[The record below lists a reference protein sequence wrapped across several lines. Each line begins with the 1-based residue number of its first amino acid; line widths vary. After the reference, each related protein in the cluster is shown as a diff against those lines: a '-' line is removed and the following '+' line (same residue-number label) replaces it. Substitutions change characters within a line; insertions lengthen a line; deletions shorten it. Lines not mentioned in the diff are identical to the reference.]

1 MSHGCKDIRSYFM
14 IGGSKNKKET
24 DKKSQLQDEK
34 TSKPKKK
41 RAIILSSDSEDEN
54 PAPKR
59 QRDFNA
65 TDLKSPLNKK
75 LPNGSSYAT
84 DKKPVDPKDVFGQE
98 KVKRSTLTTSSKRN
112 IEGLG
117 MPVSPPP
124 PPSGLLHI
132 IHVSRSNLV
141 LVCIA
146 VRTQPF
152 LQPGS
157 HDKNALTKVPEHQE
171 AALKED
177 KPPRHSDEDFENTLK
192 LLDTYEVKKFKHDK
206 EKRHE
211 KHHKK
216 EIEKETS
223 ERKEQRS
230 DKSKGE
236 ENVNH
241 DRKLHESSKVKHSKS
256 SVKGTEEKTES
267 QETDLNLPSKS
278 KYFKNT
284 KSHIAESNARLEN
297 TIGASSDKNRVPVE
311 NKEERISHNTTPSK
325 SSKPSLDDKHSRK
338 RHSGKKKNKESTDIT
353 LEVSAEPPTTLISDI
368 TSPILEKSRQNA
380 QNYQKYLQRKGVTL
394 VLDWTAKD
402 REIRVQSRSGAMM
415 GGKPNCLS
423 NLVFVVTG
431 ELDSLDREEAVA
443 LIQQHGGKVTSS
455 VSRNTSYL
463 VVGDEPGPSKIEKA
477 KTWRTPHLDEE
488 GLLNLIRQRSGMQ
501 DGKNEI
507 ENAEEI
513 SKITKNER
521 KTPLQVVEKSLM
533 SKKTLSDPLKSTGS
547 SQVSQESTP
556 DLSGSLWVDRYKPT
570 STKQIIGQQGDK
582 SNVKKLTRWLS
593 NWHANHSGKKKLAR
607 PSPWS
612 KDDSGAFFKA
622 ALLSGP
628 PGIGKTTSAHLVCKE
643 LGLDIVEFNASDT
656 RSKRL
661 LHEDVSELLC
671 NKSLFGYFKDG
682 NSNKPTAKHV
692 LLMDE
697 VDGMAGNE
705 DRGGIQELIQLIK
718 NSRIPVICMCND
730 RHHPK
735 IRSLVNYCFDLGF
748 SKPRLEQ
755 IRVRLEDS
763 SRLHTVIR
771 TRIGICTGAMMT
783 ICYKE
788 GVGVTADILNDIITA
803 SNQDIRQV
811 LHHLSMFSARNKK
824 LSGEQTKVDA
834 KNGQKILKLGPWD
847 VLRKVFSAEEHKK
860 MSLQDR
866 SDLFFQDYNIGPLFV
881 QDNYLN
887 VKPHAAKGNLLK
899 TLECVANASESMTIG
914 DTVERAIRSNNAWN
928 LLPVQEVNPHMRGGR
943 VENHLGKTT
952 PVHPTEIRTSISP
965 SSGVELN
972 TTSALANYAIEAGL
986 IFHLSFQALYSSV
999 LPGEY
1004 MEGHLTSQINF
1015 PAWLGKNSRTQKLS
1029 RLAQELQIH
1038 MRLSITGDRES
1049 VVLEYVNHLRRAI
1062 TYPLAT
1068 KGLDGVDEAV
1078 SVMDGYHLTR
1088 EDLDSILELASWPQQ
1103 RDPMGAVDSKVK
1115 AAFTRAYN
1123 KDVAMLPYSVTS
1135 VKKVSI
1141 ASNKVA
1147 TLDGEEE
1154 MEVDE
1159 TEETQEP
1166 DDITVD
1172 SMIKAKK
1179 RAAPKRKVDKDA
1191 SQAVASN
1198 AKRGKGKGKAN

>member
-24 DKKSQLQDEK
+24 DKKAQIQDEK

-54 PAPKR
+54 PASKR
-59 QRDFNA
+59 QRDSNA
-65 TDLKSPLNKK
+65 LDLKSPSNKK
-75 LPNGSSYAT
+75 LPNGSSYPT
-84 DKKPVDPKDVFGQE
+84 EKKTVDPKDVFGNE

-112 IEGLG
+112 IE
-117 MPVSPPP
+117 
-124 PPSGLLHI
+124 
-132 IHVSRSNLV
+132 
-141 LVCIA
+141 
-146 VRTQPF
+146 
-152 LQPGS
+152 
-157 HDKNALTKVPEHQE
+157 E

-177 KPPRHSDEDFENTLK
+177 KPSRHSDEDFEHTLK

-211 KHHKK
+211 KHNKK
-216 EIEKETS
+216 EIEKEIS
-223 ERKEQRS
+223 ESKEQRS
-230 DKSKGE
+230 DKDKGE

-241 DRKLHESSKVKHSKS
+241 NRKLQKLSKVKHSKS
-256 SVKGTEEKTES
+256 SVKGTDEKTES
-267 QETDLNLPSKS
+267 QETDLHPSSES
-278 KYFKNT
+278 KYFKST
-284 KSHIAESNARLEN
+284 KSHGVESNTELKN
-297 TIGASSDKNRVPVE
+297 TIEASSHKNRVPVE
-311 NKEERISHNTTPSK
+311 NKEEKISHDTTPSK
-325 SSKPSLDDKHSRK
+325 SSKPSVDDERSRK
-338 RHSGKKKNKESTDIT
+338 RHSGKKNKESTTIT
-353 LEVSAEPPTTLISDI
+353 PETSAKPQTTSISDI
-368 TSPILEKSRQNA
+368 SSPNLEKSRQNA
-380 QNYQKYLQRKGVTL
+380 QHYQKYLQRKGPKNPGSKEL
-394 VLDWTAKD
+394 PK
-402 REIRVQSRSGAMM
+402 
-415 GGKPNCLS
+415 GKPNCLS
-423 NLVFVVTG
+423 KLVFVVTG

-463 VVGDEPGPSKIEKA
+463 VVGDDPGPSKIEKA
-477 KTWRTPHLDEE
+477 KTWCTPHLDED

-501 DGKNEI
+501 EGKNEI

-513 SKITKNER
+513 PKITKNER
-521 KTPLQVVEKSLM
+521 KTPSQVVEKNLV

-547 SQVSQESTP
+547 SQASQESTP
-556 DLSGSLWVDRYKPT
+556 GLSGSLWVDRYKPT

-661 LHEDVSELLC
+661 LHEDVSELLR

-682 NSNKPTAKHV
+682 SGGKPTAKHV

-705 DRGGIQELIQLIK
+705 DRGGMQELIQLIK
-718 NSRIPVICMCND
+718 NSRIPIICMCND

-755 IRVRLEDS
+755 IR
-763 SRLHTVIR
+763 
-771 TRIGICTGAMMT
+771 GAMMT

-811 LHHLSMFSARNKK
+811 LHHLSVFSARNKK
-824 LSGEQTKVDA
+824 LSGEQTKADA

-866 SDLFFQDYNIGPLFV
+866 SNLFFQDYNIGPLFV

-887 VKPHAAKGNLLK
+887 VKPHAAK
-899 TLECVANASESMTIG
+899 
-914 DTVERAIRSNNAWN
+914 
-928 LLPVQEVNPHMRGGR
+928 
-943 VENHLGKTT
+943 
-952 PVHPTEIRTSISP
+952 
-965 SSGVELN
+965 
-972 TTSALANYAIEAGL
+972 
-986 IFHLSFQALYSSV
+986 
-999 LPGEY
+999 
-1004 MEGHLTSQINF
+1004 
-1015 PAWLGKNSRTQKLS
+1015 
-1029 RLAQELQIH
+1029 
-1038 MRLSITGDRES
+1038 
-1049 VVLEYVNHLRRAI
+1049 
-1062 TYPLAT
+1062 
-1068 KGLDGVDEAV
+1068 
-1078 SVMDGYHLTR
+1078 
-1088 EDLDSILELASWPQQ
+1088 
-1103 RDPMGAVDSKVK
+1103 
-1115 AAFTRAYN
+1115 
-1123 KDVAMLPYSVTS
+1123 
-1135 VKKVSI
+1135 
-1141 ASNKVA
+1141 
-1147 TLDGEEE
+1147 
-1154 MEVDE
+1154 
-1159 TEETQEP
+1159 
-1166 DDITVD
+1166 
-1172 SMIKAKK
+1172 
-1179 RAAPKRKVDKDA
+1179 
-1191 SQAVASN
+1191 
-1198 AKRGKGKGKAN
+1198 

>member
-24 DKKSQLQDEK
+24 DKKSQLQEEK

-41 RAIILSSDSEDEN
+41 RAIILSSDSEDEI

-59 QRDFNA
+59 QRDFNDI
-65 TDLKSPLNKK
+65 DLKSPSNKK
-75 LPNGSSYAT
+75 LPNGSSYPT
-84 DKKPVDPKDVFGQE
+84 EKKPVDPKDVFGHG

-112 IEGLG
+112 IE
-117 MPVSPPP
+117 
-124 PPSGLLHI
+124 
-132 IHVSRSNLV
+132 
-141 LVCIA
+141 
-146 VRTQPF
+146 
-152 LQPGS
+152 
-157 HDKNALTKVPEHQE
+157 E

-177 KPPRHSDEDFENTLK
+177 KPPRHSDEDFEHTLK
-192 LLDTYEVKKFKHDK
+192 LLDTYEEKKFKHDK

-211 KHHKK
+211 KHYKK
-216 EIEKETS
+216 EIEKEIS
-223 ERKEQRS
+223 ESKEQRS

-236 ENVNH
+236 ENVSHNK
-241 DRKLHESSKVKHSKS
+241 KLHESSKVKHSKS

-267 QETDLNLPSKS
+267 QETDLNSSSKS
-278 KYFKNT
+278 KYSKNT
-284 KSHIAESNARLEN
+284 KSHVVESNTQLEN
-297 TIGASSDKNRVPVE
+297 IIEASSHKNRVPVE
-311 NKEERISHNTTPSK
+311 NKEERISHDTTPSK

-338 RHSGKKKNKESTDIT
+338 RHSGKKKDKESTVKAP
-353 LEVSAEPPTTLISDI
+353 EVSAEPPTTLISNI
-368 TSPILEKSRQNA
+368 SSPILEKSRQNL
-380 QNYQKYLQRKGVTL
+380 QNYQKYLQRKGPKNPGSKEL
-394 VLDWTAKD
+394 PK
-402 REIRVQSRSGAMM
+402 
-415 GGKPNCLS
+415 GKPNCLS
-423 NLVFVVTG
+423 KLVFVVTG

-463 VVGDEPGPSKIEKA
+463 VVGDDPGPSKIEKA
-477 KTWRTPHLDEE
+477 KTWCTPHLDEE

-501 DGKNEI
+501 EGKNEI

-513 SKITKNER
+513 SKLTKNER
-521 KTPLQVVEKSLM
+521 KTPSKDVEKSLV

-556 DLSGSLWVDRYKPT
+556 DLSRSLWVDRYKPT

-582 SNVKKLTRWLS
+582 SNVKKLMRWLS

-643 LGLDIVEFNASDT
+643 LGFDIVEFNASDT

-682 NSNKPTAKHV
+682 SSNKPTAKHV

-705 DRGGIQELIQLIK
+705 DRGGMQELIQLIK
-718 NSRIPVICMCND
+718 NTRIPIICMCND

-755 IRVRLEDS
+755 IR
-763 SRLHTVIR
+763 
-771 TRIGICTGAMMT
+771 GAMMT

-811 LHHLSMFSARNKK
+811 LHHLSVFSARNKK

-887 VKPHAAKGNLLK
+887 VKPHAAK
-899 TLECVANASESMTIG
+899 
-914 DTVERAIRSNNAWN
+914 
-928 LLPVQEVNPHMRGGR
+928 
-943 VENHLGKTT
+943 
-952 PVHPTEIRTSISP
+952 
-965 SSGVELN
+965 
-972 TTSALANYAIEAGL
+972 
-986 IFHLSFQALYSSV
+986 
-999 LPGEY
+999 
-1004 MEGHLTSQINF
+1004 
-1015 PAWLGKNSRTQKLS
+1015 
-1029 RLAQELQIH
+1029 
-1038 MRLSITGDRES
+1038 
-1049 VVLEYVNHLRRAI
+1049 
-1062 TYPLAT
+1062 
-1068 KGLDGVDEAV
+1068 
-1078 SVMDGYHLTR
+1078 
-1088 EDLDSILELASWPQQ
+1088 
-1103 RDPMGAVDSKVK
+1103 
-1115 AAFTRAYN
+1115 
-1123 KDVAMLPYSVTS
+1123 
-1135 VKKVSI
+1135 
-1141 ASNKVA
+1141 
-1147 TLDGEEE
+1147 
-1154 MEVDE
+1154 
-1159 TEETQEP
+1159 
-1166 DDITVD
+1166 
-1172 SMIKAKK
+1172 
-1179 RAAPKRKVDKDA
+1179 
-1191 SQAVASN
+1191 
-1198 AKRGKGKGKAN
+1198 

>member
-1 MSHGCKDIRSYFM
+1 M
-14 IGGSKNKKET
+14 
-24 DKKSQLQDEK
+24 
-34 TSKPKKK
+34 
-41 RAIILSSDSEDEN
+41 
-54 PAPKR
+54 
-59 QRDFNA
+59 
-65 TDLKSPLNKK
+65 
-75 LPNGSSYAT
+75 
-84 DKKPVDPKDVFGQE
+84 QE
-98 KVKRSTLTTSSKRN
+98 
-112 IEGLG
+112 
-117 MPVSPPP
+117 
-124 PPSGLLHI
+124 
-132 IHVSRSNLV
+132 
-141 LVCIA
+141 
-146 VRTQPF
+146 
-152 LQPGS
+152 
-157 HDKNALTKVPEHQE
+157 
-171 AALKED
+171 
-177 KPPRHSDEDFENTLK
+177 
-192 LLDTYEVKKFKHDK
+192 
-206 EKRHE
+206 
-211 KHHKK
+211 
-216 EIEKETS
+216 
-223 ERKEQRS
+223 
-230 DKSKGE
+230 
-236 ENVNH
+236 
-241 DRKLHESSKVKHSKS
+241 
-256 SVKGTEEKTES
+256 
-267 QETDLNLPSKS
+267 
-278 KYFKNT
+278 
-284 KSHIAESNARLEN
+284 
-297 TIGASSDKNRVPVE
+297 
-311 NKEERISHNTTPSK
+311 
-325 SSKPSLDDKHSRK
+325 
-338 RHSGKKKNKESTDIT
+338 
-353 LEVSAEPPTTLISDI
+353 
-368 TSPILEKSRQNA
+368 
-380 QNYQKYLQRKGVTL
+380 
-394 VLDWTAKD
+394 
-402 REIRVQSRSGAMM
+402 
-415 GGKPNCLS
+415 
-423 NLVFVVTG
+423 
-431 ELDSLDREEAVA
+431 
-443 LIQQHGGKVTSS
+443 
-455 VSRNTSYL
+455 
-463 VVGDEPGPSKIEKA
+463 
-477 KTWRTPHLDEE
+477 
-488 GLLNLIRQRSGMQ
+488 
-501 DGKNEI
+501 GKNEI

-755 IRVRLEDS
+755 IR
-763 SRLHTVIR
+763 
-771 TRIGICTGAMMT
+771 GAMMT

-928 LLPVQEVNPHMRGGR
+928 LLPVQ
-943 VENHLGKTT
+943 
-952 PVHPTEIRTSISP
+952 
-965 SSGVELN
+965 
-972 TTSALANYAIEAGL
+972 
-986 IFHLSFQALYSSV
+986 ALYSSV

-1123 KDVAMLPYSVTS
+1123 KDVVMLPYSVTS

-1154 MEVDE
+1154 TEVDE